1 MESNSRAI
9 IQLAWARVLGLAD
22 DVLVADSSERVHQPD
37 ASMIMS
43 VSLFGRRII
52 RGPAWFLDHSA
63 AMSDQ
68 DLDDEALLIS
78 LAAGFVGRSLGTT
91 VLAYTD
97 RYVGMDQRSGM
108 PVSDEPAAAADL
120 ERQCPPDEVTDAG
133 LSESPTTLVLLDETD
148 TPLSGAGLTEWQG
161 IIGQLTVLTG
171 PAHRRQGYGRAAGGL
186 GVNEALDRG
195 LVAQWCAQPDYLA
208 SFQLGR
214 RLGFTPVGRQTTVV
228 FS

>member
-22 DVLVADSSERVHQPD
+22 EVLVADSDERVHQPD

-43 VSLFGRRII
+43 VSLFGRRIV
-52 RGPAWFLDHSA
+52 RGPAWFLDRA
-63 AMSDQ
+63 TEMTEDQ
-68 DLDDEALLIS
+68 LDDEALLIS
-78 LAAGFVGRSLGTT
+78 MASGFVGRSHGTT
-91 VLAYTD
+91 ELAYTD
-97 RYVGMDQRSGM
+97 SYVATDRGSTL

-133 LSESPTTLVLLDETD
+133 LSQAHTTLVLLDELD
-148 TPLSGAGLTEWQG
+148 TPLAGAGLTEWQG

-171 PAHRRQGYGRAAGGL
+171 PAHRRQGYGRAAAAL
-186 GVNEALDRG
+186 AVNEALDRG
-195 LVAQWCAQPDYLA
+195 LVAQWRAQPDHLA

-228 FS
+228 FG

>member
-22 DVLVADSSERVHQPD
+22 DVLVADSDERVHQPD
-37 ASMIMS
+37 ASMIMT
-43 VSLFGRRII
+43 VSLFGRRIV
-52 RGPAWFLDHSA
+52 RGPAWFLEHSA
-63 AMSDQ
+63 GMSDDQ
-68 DLDDEALLIS
+68 LDDEALLIS
-78 LAAGFVGRSLGTT
+78 LAAGFVGRSLGSM

-97 RYVGMDQRSGM
+97 RYAPVDQHSGH

-133 LSESPTTLVLLDETD
+133 LSRSPTTLVLLDELD
-148 TPLSGAGLTEWQG
+148 TPLAGVGLTEWQG
-161 IIGQLTVLTG
+161 IIGQLTVLTS
-171 PAHRRQGYGRAAGGL
+171 PAHRRQGYGRAAAAI

-195 LVAQWCAQPDYLA
+195 LVAQWRAQPDHLP